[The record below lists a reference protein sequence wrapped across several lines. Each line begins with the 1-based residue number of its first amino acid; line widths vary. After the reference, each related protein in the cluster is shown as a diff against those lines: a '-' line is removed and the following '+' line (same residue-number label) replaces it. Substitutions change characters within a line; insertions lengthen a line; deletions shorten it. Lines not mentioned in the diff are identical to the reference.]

1 MTTPTQIFTHVL
13 GLALMLASLFDAMF
27 VTHGADPETFVMGI
41 SGIII
46 FWWPL
51 IVEEVLK

>member
-13 GLALMLASLFDAMF
+13 GLALMLASLFAMF

-46 FWWPL
+46 FWWPV
-51 IVEEVLK
+51 IVEEVRK